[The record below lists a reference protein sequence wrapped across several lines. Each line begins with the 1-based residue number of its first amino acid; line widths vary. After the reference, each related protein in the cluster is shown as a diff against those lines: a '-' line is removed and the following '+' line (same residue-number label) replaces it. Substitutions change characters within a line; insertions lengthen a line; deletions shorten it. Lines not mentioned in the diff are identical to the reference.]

1 MKAIKSRKAR
11 IFAVAMLG
19 ILAASFVAYA
29 AIRYQ
34 TTIQNQVNVTTYG
47 VQLDVYSTGAQ
58 VTSISWGSLTPPQ
71 TISTDSIYGG
81 GTGSLVVK
89 NVGDFPCW
97 ITWNASA
104 MPTGFTLLAG
114 STQDGSNTYSWTQ
127 NTGVLGKAGNAI
139 PVGGLSDRVFFYV
152 SVDSSVA
159 HGTYSF
165 TIVLQAVDSASG

>member
-11 IFAVAMLG
+11 IFAVAMLSV
-19 ILAASFVAYA
+19 LAASFVAYA

-47 VQLDVYSTGAQ
+47 VQLDVVSTGAQ
-58 VTSISWGSLTPPQ
+58 VTSISWGSLTPPE
-71 TISTDSIYGG
+71 TKTTDTIYGG

-104 MPTGFTLLAG
+104 MPTGFTLMAG
-114 STQDGSNTYSWTQ
+114 FTHDGSNTNQWTQ
-127 NTGVLGKAGNAI
+127 NTEALGNGGNAI
-139 PVGGLSDRVFFYV
+139 PIGGLSDRVFFYV
-152 SVDSSVA
+152 SVDSSVVR
-159 HGTYSF
+159 GTYSF